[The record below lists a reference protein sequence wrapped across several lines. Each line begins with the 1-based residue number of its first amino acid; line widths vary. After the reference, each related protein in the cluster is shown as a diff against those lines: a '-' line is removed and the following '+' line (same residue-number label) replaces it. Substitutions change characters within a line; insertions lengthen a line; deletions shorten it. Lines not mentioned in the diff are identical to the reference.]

1 MMKTDRRRVRKD
13 QRNRFDCSGS
23 HQGYGRDQSAGES
36 DIIDAVQ
43 ALADKALLPQLTRA
57 PAALP
62 YM

>member
-1 MMKTDRRRVRKD
+1 MRADRRRVHED

-23 HQGYGRDQSAGES
+23 HHGYGRDQIAGES
-36 DIIDAVQ
+36 DIIDTVQ
-43 ALADKALLPQLTRA
+43 ALADKVLLPQLTRS